1 MKSRPGSGDLP
12 CGKEEEGT
20 QRERHKDRPHHVTGQ
35 IEPQDFKMV
44 EHCNLGPTGNPR
56 GSNMWKWWPLCC
68 ASGQLAVPV
77 NVSLRSGRAGRQ
89 HCVRLSRGLK
99 TTRDV
104 KDESV
109 NWQSSYFY
117 YPCLLESFL
126 LPILGAAASHL
137 VSLLL
142 FCLLWSLAGNSF
154 STPLLVIFSVHPTH
168 SWSWYQAHCECYEG
182 PLFPAGSPACK

>member
-1 MKSRPGSGDLP
+1 MNKLESFLHLKKKIKADLALDISIVG
-12 CGKEEEGT
+12 GKR
-20 QRERHKDRPHHVTGQ
+20 REHREKAGGHKDRPHHVTGQ
-35 IEPQDFKMV
+35 IQPQDFKMV
-44 EHCNLGPTGNPR
+44 GPCNLGPTGSPR

-109 NWQSSYFY
+109 N
-117 YPCLLESFL
+117 
-126 LPILGAAASHL
+126 
-137 VSLLL
+137 
-142 FCLLWSLAGNSF
+142 
-154 STPLLVIFSVHPTH
+154 
-168 SWSWYQAHCECYEG
+168 
-182 PLFPAGSPACK
+182 